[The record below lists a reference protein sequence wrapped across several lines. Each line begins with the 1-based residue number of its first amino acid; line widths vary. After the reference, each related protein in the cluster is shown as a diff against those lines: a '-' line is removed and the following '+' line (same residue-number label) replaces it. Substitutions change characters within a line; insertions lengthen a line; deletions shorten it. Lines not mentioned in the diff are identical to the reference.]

1 MPKTRAVTAPRQDE
15 SRVVV
20 LGLVLFPDRVTLH
33 AVVDDDP
40 PDIEEPCRELDR
52 QGMFFLADDVGTRYE
67 VRSGEFFAAPGRQRR
82 DWTVTID
89 PPAPAE
95 ATRFL
100 VTHADGGVELIS

>member
-1 MPKTRAVTAPRQDE
+1 MRKTRVVTAPRQDD

-20 LGLVLFPDRVTLH
+20 LGLVLFPDHVALH
-33 AVVDDDP
+33 AVVDGEP
-40 PDIEEPCRELDR
+40 QDIEVPRRERDL
-52 QGMFFLADDVGTRYE
+52 QGMFFLADDVGTRYR
-67 VRSGEFFAAPGRQRR
+67 VRSGEFFVDPGRGQR
-82 DWTVTID
+82 DWSVTID